1 MSTKRD
7 DEKLL
12 ELIVNT
18 LDDAIEQASDE
29 EILHEAKLAGIDTA
43 AQASRA
49 KRMLLDAVT
58 QHQKRALR
66 VAQAGYH
73 QEVQT
78 LSTTTYTLPRSPEER
93 RRLFE
98 QVVAK
103 QPQYAQ
109 MYTTQ
114 HRDLKDLTDADVESY
129 LEDLAVLGIL
139 DDLFGDGK
147 S

>member
-7 DEKLL
+7 DERLL
-12 ELIVNT
+12 GLIVNA
-18 LDDAIEQASDE
+18 LDDATEQASDE
-29 EILHEAKLAGIDTA
+29 EILQDAKLAGIDTA

-49 KRMLLDAVT
+49 KRMLLDVVT

-66 VAQAGYH
+66 MAQAGYR

-78 LSTTTYTLPRSPEER
+78 LSAATYNLPHSPEER

-98 QVVAK
+98 LVVAK

-129 LEDLAVLGIL
+129 LEDLAALGIL
-139 DDLFGDGK
+139 NDLFGDGK

>member
-12 ELIVNT
+12 ELIVNAF
-18 LDDAIEQASDE
+18 DDATEQASDE
-29 EILHEAKLAGIDTA
+29 EILHDAKLAGIDTT
-43 AQASRA
+43 AQAGRA
-49 KRMLLDAVT
+49 KRMLLDVVT

-66 VAQAGYH
+66 VAQAGYR
-73 QEVQT
+73 QEVQV
-78 LSTTTYTLPRSPEER
+78 LSTATYALPPSPEGR

-98 QVVAK
+98 LVVAK

-129 LEDLAVLGIL
+129 LEDLAALGIL
-139 DDLFGDGK
+139 NDLFGDGK